1 MDLIMSYKHKKRQIS
16 VTRNCKELTAM
27 TSVSMVDQRSIVW
40 YVRITC
46 FSILFIYHI
55 FSKLQVFKLNCA
67 GVLEVISSSGWRH
80 LTFNPDEEKIIIQ
93 IDRTKSRTEN
103 QSQCSHSDHCAHS
116 PQCTHHHADDYGE
129 NPHRNNTMY
138 MVAYIMLNEP
148 PGSKYY
154 LPEQFT
160 IKERNTLTETSTQ
173 ESSSGNPYNFLHGNS
188 S

>member
-93 IDRTKSRTEN
+93 IDRTKSRTETRAN
-103 QSQCSHSDHCAHS
+103 VLTATTVL
-116 PQCTHHHADDYGE
+116 THHNVHIITLMIMEKIHIETTLCIWWPILCSMSRLAQNITYL
-129 NPHRNNTMY
+129 NN
-138 MVAYIMLNEP
+138 
-148 PGSKYY
+148 S
-154 LPEQFT
+154 
-160 IKERNTLTETSTQ
+160 R
-173 ESSSGNPYNFLHGNS
+173 
-188 S
+188 